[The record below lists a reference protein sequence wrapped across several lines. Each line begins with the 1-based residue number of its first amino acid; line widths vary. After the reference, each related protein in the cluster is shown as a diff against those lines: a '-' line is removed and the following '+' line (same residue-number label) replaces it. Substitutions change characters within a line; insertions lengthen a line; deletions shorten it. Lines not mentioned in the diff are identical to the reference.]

1 MSMSFSFVDVAVVLI
16 IIVST
21 GYATY
26 RGFVSETLSIFAWAA
41 AAFAALWFGP
51 WVVYLLHGVI
61 TPAWLG
67 LLVGYAA
74 VFLAVLIPLSFM
86 SFRFS
91 QGVKKSP
98 VSALD
103 GALGGAF
110 GVVRGLAVIGIA
122 YLIFSMIVPIPNQ
135 PGWIANARLLP
146 LIRGSA
152 QVVASL
158 IPDRH
163 MGERRDAVEQPRETP
178 HARPVIHQKSAKVT
192 PVHTTKSVKKHGK
205 RAYGARDRHALDKLI
220 EETGSNGSG
229 KP

>member
-1 MSMSFSFVDVAVVLI
+1 MSFSFVDAAVVLI

-41 AAFAALWFGP
+41 AAFASLWFGP

-67 LLVGYAA
+67 LVVGYAA
-74 VFLAVLIPLSFM
+74 VFLAVVIPLSFM

-98 VSALD
+98 VSALN

-122 YLIFSMIVPIPNQ
+122 YLDFFDDRPNSQPAGVDHQCALFAPDPRIGAGGCIVNSRSAYERA
-135 PGWIANARLLP
+135 PGRHRANKGNAP
-146 LIRGSA
+146 CAARGS
-152 QVVASL
+152 
-158 IPDRH
+158 
-163 MGERRDAVEQPRETP
+163 
-178 HARPVIHQKSAKVT
+178 
-192 PVHTTKSVKKHGK
+192 
-205 RAYGARDRHALDKLI
+205 
-220 EETGSNGSG
+220 
-229 KP
+229 

>member
-1 MSMSFSFVDVAVVLI
+1 MSFSFVDVAVVLI

-61 TPAWLG
+61 SPAWLG

-122 YLIFSMIVPIPNQ
+122 YLIFSMIIPIPSQ
-135 PGWIANARLLP
+135 PAWITNARLLP

-158 IPDRH
+158 IPDQHVSEHRDIA
-163 MGERRDAVEQPRETP
+163 ERPAVMP
-178 HARPVIHQKSAKVT
+178 HANPVIHQKSAKVT
-192 PVHTTKSVKKHGK
+192 PVHTAKTPKKHVKK
-205 RAYGARDRHALDKLI
+205 AYGAKDRHALDKLI
-220 EETGSNGSG
+220 EATDSNGSG

>member
-51 WVVYLLHGVI
+51 WVVYLLRGVI

-135 PGWIANARLLP
+135 PGWITNARLLP

-158 IPDRH
+158 IPDQH
-163 MGERRDAVEQPRETP
+163 MGERRDAVEQPREMP
-178 HARPVIHQKSAKVT
+178 HAQPVVHHKPTKVT
-192 PVHTTKSVKKHGK
+192 PVHATKSVKKHAK
-205 RAYGARDRHALDKLI
+205 KAYGAKDRHALDKLI
-220 EETGSNGSG
+220 EATDSNGSG